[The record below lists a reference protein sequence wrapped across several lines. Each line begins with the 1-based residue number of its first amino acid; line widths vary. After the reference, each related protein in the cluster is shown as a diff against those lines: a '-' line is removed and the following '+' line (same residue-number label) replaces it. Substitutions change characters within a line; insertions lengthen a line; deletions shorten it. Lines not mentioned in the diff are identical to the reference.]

1 MSELEDL
8 LSIREQKAALRA
20 KITRLERQISA
31 DEYALSDAALIS
43 GLMALPVYEQA
54 GTIMLFSSFGYEPAM
69 SGLMED
75 CRRRGK
81 RVFLPRMLPGNRLEC
96 CEISESEMLVPGK
109 YGILEPSRL
118 SQAADPAEIS
128 LIVVPAVCYDRMGYR
143 LGRGAGYYDR
153 MLAVYSG
160 ETVGLCRER
169 FLQDKIPKEI
179 HDARVGIVVTEHAV
193 YKSENRRDK
202 SGY

>member
-109 YGILEPSRL
+109 YGILEPSRQRSAL
-118 SQAADPAEIS
+118 LWFRQYAMTAWDIGLDVGQGIMTGCWQYIPVKQS
-128 LIVVPAVCYDRMGYR
+128 VC
-143 LGRGAGYYDR
+143 AGNDFSR
-153 MLAVYSG
+153 IRS
-160 ETVGLCRER
+160 
-169 FLQDKIPKEI
+169 
-179 HDARVGIVVTEHAV
+179 
-193 YKSENRRDK
+193 RRK
-202 SGY
+202 FMMPG